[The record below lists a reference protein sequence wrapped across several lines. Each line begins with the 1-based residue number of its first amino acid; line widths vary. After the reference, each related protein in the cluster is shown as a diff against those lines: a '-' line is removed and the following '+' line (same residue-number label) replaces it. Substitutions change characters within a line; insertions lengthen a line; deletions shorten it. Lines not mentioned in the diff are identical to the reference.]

1 MREIICCFTL
11 CLKKWGRQSVVETK
25 KWEGDGD
32 WGEYEE
38 TEKWE
43 EWDEDWETYVG
54 KKKIYLKT
62 RRNYHLSYLDCL
74 GNVTVGMS
82 CLFICFNY
90 FQI

>member
-62 RRNYHLSYLDCL
+62 RRNYHLSDSDCL
-74 GNVTVGMS
+74 GNVIVGMS
-82 CLFICFNY
+82 WLFLYLF
-90 FQI
+90 